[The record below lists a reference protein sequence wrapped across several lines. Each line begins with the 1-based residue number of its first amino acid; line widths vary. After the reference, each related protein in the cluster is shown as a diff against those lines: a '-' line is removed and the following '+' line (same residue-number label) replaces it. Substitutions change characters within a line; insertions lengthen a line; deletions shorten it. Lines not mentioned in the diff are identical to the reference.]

1 MHRSRRN
8 AFAAQLHRY
17 GSECSNA
24 AMAPLHARP
33 GARAAAHDA
42 ATAAHHAESAEAAYA
57 ELVLKTNRD
66 ADVSAESLSE
76 LLMECAGALSV
87 SASDANAGTADEEA
101 IFGEPPTDLDV
112 FLDEDR
118 WRSEA
123 YWQSAEVRAL
133 FASQNDAQAALRIR
147 REHARRRGRR
157 RFPNR
162 RPRQRRRLA
171 RRAGSRKTGRHG
183 RSTAN
188 STALARDVVRPS
200 VASRQLRVEGGA
212 AFGTGEHQ
220 TTRMCCEWLQETTFP
235 AFYTMCDY
243 GCGSGILA
251 LTALR
256 FGAAC
261 AVGID
266 IDPDCVRAAE
276 RNRASN
282 GFGENEARFYLPS
295 LDAGGDASSIAY
307 VNKRFTSAPEGVAP
321 FPEGELPCDVVVA
334 NILLRPLLALRDTI
348 LERVRPGGALAMSG
362 VRVDQVDDVLGA
374 YASSFETAA
383 VDREVDGWVFN
394 RCRGNVV
401 VSAFGFGF
409 FLPFPPPPPTAL
421 SPSSRGT
428 SVFCLL
434 VLALRDVP

>member
-1 MHRSRRN
+1 M
-8 AFAAQLHRY
+8 L
-17 GSECSNA
+17 G
-24 AMAPLHARP
+24 L
-33 GARAAAHDA
+33 ARALQH
-42 ATAAHHAESAEAAYA
+42 TTPRRLPTTLSAEAAYA

-133 FASQNDAQAALRIR
+133 FASESDAQAALRFVENTLGTTAVAGAEIDDLAKDVDWLAVQ
-147 REHARRRGRR
+147 EAAR
-157 RFPNR
+157 P
-162 RPRQRRRLA
+162 
-171 RRAGSRKTGRHG
+171 
-183 RSTAN
+183 
-188 STALARDVVRPS
+188 VVTVGQLQILLPWHETS
-200 VASRQLRVEGGA
+200 ADPLVASRQLRVEGGA

-266 IDPDCVRAAE
+266 IDPDCVKAAE

-282 GFGENEARFYLPS
+282 GFGDNEARFYLPS

-374 YASSFETAA
+374 YASHFATSE
-383 VDREVDGWVFN
+383 VEREIDGWVLIA
-394 RCRGNVV
+394 CRDK
-401 VSAFGFGF
+401 
-409 FLPFPPPPPTAL
+409 
-421 SPSSRGT
+421 R
-428 SVFCLL
+428 
-434 VLALRDVP
+434 

>member
-1 MHRSRRN
+1 MPRWRLSML
-8 AFAAQLHRY
+8 AV
-17 GSECSNA
+17 
-24 AMAPLHARP
+24 
-33 GARAAAHDA
+33 ARALQH
-42 ATAAHHAESAEAAYA
+42 TPPRRLRTTLSAEAAYA

-133 FASQNDAQAALRIR
+133 FASQNDAQAALRFVENTLGAAAVTNAQIDDLAKDVDWLAVQ
-147 REHARRRGRR
+147 EAAR
-157 RFPNR
+157 P
-162 RPRQRRRLA
+162 
-171 RRAGSRKTGRHG
+171 
-183 RSTAN
+183 
-188 STALARDVVRPS
+188 VVTVGQLQILLPWHETS
-200 VASRQLRVEGGA
+200 SDPEIAMRQLRVEGGA

-220 TTRMCCEWLQETTFP
+220 TTRMCCEWLQETKFP

-266 IDPDCVRAAE
+266 IDPDCVKAAE

-282 GFGENEARFYLPS
+282 GFGVNEARFYLPS

-321 FPEGELPCDVVVA
+321 FPSDELPCDVVVA
-334 NILLRPLLALRDTI
+334 NILLRPLLALRETI
-348 LERVRPGGALAMSG
+348 LDRVRPGGALAMSG

-374 YASSFETAA
+374 YASSFETSE
-383 VDREVDGWVFN
+383 VEREIDGWVLIA
-394 RCRGNVV
+394 CRGK
-401 VSAFGFGF
+401 
-409 FLPFPPPPPTAL
+409 L
-421 SPSSRGT
+421 
-428 SVFCLL
+428 
-434 VLALRDVP
+434 

>member
-1 MHRSRRN
+1 M
-8 AFAAQLHRY
+8 L
-17 GSECSNA
+17 G
-24 AMAPLHARP
+24 L
-33 GARAAAHDA
+33 ARALLH
-42 ATAAHHAESAEAAYA
+42 TTPRRPRTTLSAEAAYA

-133 FASQNDAQAALRIR
+133 FASESDAQAALRFVENTLGAAAVTNAQIDDLAKDVDWLAVQ
-147 REHARRRGRR
+147 EAAR
-157 RFPNR
+157 P
-162 RPRQRRRLA
+162 
-171 RRAGSRKTGRHG
+171 
-183 RSTAN
+183 
-188 STALARDVVRPS
+188 VVTVGQLQILLPWHETS
-200 VASRQLRVEGGA
+200 SDPLVASRQLRVEGGA

-282 GFGENEARFYLPS
+282 GFGDREARFYLPS

-307 VNKRFTSAPEGVAP
+307 VNKRFTAAPEGVAP
-321 FPEGELPCDVVVA
+321 FPGDELPCDVVVA

-348 LERVRPGGALAMSG
+348 LERVRPGGSLAMSG

-374 YASSFETAA
+374 YASSFETAT
-383 VDREVDGWVFN
+383 VDREVDGWVLIA
-394 RCRGNVV
+394 CRDK
-401 VSAFGFGF
+401 
-409 FLPFPPPPPTAL
+409 
-421 SPSSRGT
+421 R
-428 SVFCLL
+428 
-434 VLALRDVP
+434 

>member
-1 MHRSRRN
+1 M
-8 AFAAQLHRY
+8 
-17 GSECSNA
+17 
-24 AMAPLHARP
+24 
-33 GARAAAHDA
+33 
-42 ATAAHHAESAEAAYA
+42 
-57 ELVLKTNRD
+57 
-66 ADVSAESLSE
+66 
-76 LLMECAGALSV
+76 
-87 SASDANAGTADEEA
+87 
-101 IFGEPPTDLDV
+101 
-112 FLDEDR
+112 
-118 WRSEA
+118 
-123 YWQSAEVRAL
+123 
-133 FASQNDAQAALRIR
+133 
-147 REHARRRGRR
+147 
-157 RFPNR
+157 
-162 RPRQRRRLA
+162 
-171 RRAGSRKTGRHG
+171 
-183 RSTAN
+183 
-188 STALARDVVRPS
+188 
-200 VASRQLRVEGGA
+200 RVEGGA

-220 TTRMCCEWLQETTFP
+220 TTKMCCEWLQETTFP

-276 RNRASN
+276 RNRYAN
-282 GFGENEARFYLPS
+282 GFGENEARFYLPP

-383 VDREVDGWVFN
+383 VDREVDGWVLIA
-394 RCRGNVV
+394 CRGK
-401 VSAFGFGF
+401 
-409 FLPFPPPPPTAL
+409 L
-421 SPSSRGT
+421 
-428 SVFCLL
+428 
-434 VLALRDVP
+434 

>member
-1 MHRSRRN
+1 M
-8 AFAAQLHRY
+8 L
-17 GSECSNA
+17 G
-24 AMAPLHARP
+24 L
-33 GARAAAHDA
+33 ARALQH
-42 ATAAHHAESAEAAYA
+42 TTPRRLPTTPRAEAAYA

-133 FASQNDAQAALRIR
+133 FASESDAQAALKFVENTLGGAAVTGAQIDDLAKDVDWLAVQ
-147 REHARRRGRR
+147 EAAR
-157 RFPNR
+157 P
-162 RPRQRRRLA
+162 
-171 RRAGSRKTGRHG
+171 
-183 RSTAN
+183 
-188 STALARDVVRPS
+188 VVTVGQLQILLPWHETS
-200 VASRQLRVEGGA
+200 SDPAIAMRQLRVEGGA

-282 GFGENEARFYLPS
+282 GFGDNEARFYLPS

-321 FPEGELPCDVVVA
+321 FPEGELPCDVVVV

-348 LERVRPGGALAMSG
+348 LERVRPGGTLAMSG

-383 VDREVDGWVFN
+383 VDREVDGWVLIA
-394 RCRGNVV
+394 CRGK
-401 VSAFGFGF
+401 
-409 FLPFPPPPPTAL
+409 L
-421 SPSSRGT
+421 
-428 SVFCLL
+428 
-434 VLALRDVP
+434 

>member
-1 MHRSRRN
+1 MAIVSWRLSMLGCARALLHTPSRR
-8 AFAAQLHRY
+8 LRTT
-17 GSECSNA
+17 
-24 AMAPLHARP
+24 LR
-33 GARAAAHDA
+33 R
-42 ATAAHHAESAEAAYA
+42 SAEAAYA

-123 YWQSAEVRAL
+123 YWRSAEVRAL
-133 FASQNDAQAALRIR
+133 FASESDAQAALKFVENTLGGAAVTGAQIDDLAKDVDWLAVQ
-147 REHARRRGRR
+147 EAAR
-157 RFPNR
+157 P
-162 RPRQRRRLA
+162 
-171 RRAGSRKTGRHG
+171 
-183 RSTAN
+183 
-188 STALARDVVRPS
+188 VVTVGQLQILLPWHETS
-200 VASRQLRVEGGA
+200 SDPAIAMRQLRVEGGA

-282 GFGENEARFYLPS
+282 GFGDNEARFYLPS

-383 VDREVDGWVFN
+383 VDREVDGWVLIA
-394 RCRGNVV
+394 CRGK
-401 VSAFGFGF
+401 
-409 FLPFPPPPPTAL
+409 L
-421 SPSSRGT
+421 
-428 SVFCLL
+428 
-434 VLALRDVP
+434 

>member
-1 MHRSRRN
+1 M
-8 AFAAQLHRY
+8 L
-17 GSECSNA
+17 G
-24 AMAPLHARP
+24 L
-33 GARAAAHDA
+33 ARALQD
-42 ATAAHHAESAEAAYA
+42 TTPRRLPTTLRAEAAYA

-133 FASQNDAQAALRIR
+133 FASQNDAQAALRFV
-147 REHARRRGRR
+147 EDTLGGA
-157 RFPNR
+157 
-162 RPRQRRRLA
+162 A
-171 RRAGSRKTGRHG
+171 VAGSKIDD
-183 RSTAN
+183 
-188 STALARDVVRPS
+188 LAKDVDWLAVQEAARPVVTVGQLQILLPWHETS
-200 VASRQLRVEGGA
+200 SDPQVASRQLRVEGGA

-282 GFGENEARFYLPS
+282 GFGDNEARFYLPS
-295 LDAGGDASSIAY
+295 VDAGGDASSSIAY

-321 FPEGELPCDVVVA
+321 FPGDELPCDVVVA

-374 YASSFETAA
+374 YASHFATSE
-383 VDREVDGWVFN
+383 VEREIDGWVLIA
-394 RCRGNVV
+394 CRGK
-401 VSAFGFGF
+401 
-409 FLPFPPPPPTAL
+409 L
-421 SPSSRGT
+421 
-428 SVFCLL
+428 
-434 VLALRDVP
+434 

>member
-1 MHRSRRN
+1 M
-8 AFAAQLHRY
+8 L
-17 GSECSNA
+17 G
-24 AMAPLHARP
+24 L
-33 GARAAAHDA
+33 ARALQD
-42 ATAAHHAESAEAAYA
+42 TTPRRLPTTLRAEAAYA

-133 FASQNDAQAALRIR
+133 FASQNDAQAALRFV
-147 REHARRRGRR
+147 EDTLGGA
-157 RFPNR
+157 
-162 RPRQRRRLA
+162 A
-171 RRAGSRKTGRHG
+171 VAGSKIDD
-183 RSTAN
+183 
-188 STALARDVVRPS
+188 LAKDVDWLAVQEAARPVVTVGQLQILLPWHETS
-200 VASRQLRVEGGA
+200 SDPQVASRQLRVEGGA

-282 GFGENEARFYLPS
+282 GFGDNEARFYLPS
-295 LDAGGDASSIAY
+295 VDAGGDASSSIAY

-321 FPEGELPCDVVVA
+321 FPGDELPCDVVVA
-334 NILLRPLLALRDTI
+334 NILLRPLLALRETI
-348 LERVRPGGALAMSG
+348 LDRVRPGGALAMSG

-383 VDREVDGWVFN
+383 VDREVDGWVLIE
-394 RCRGNVV
+394 CRGK
-401 VSAFGFGF
+401 
-409 FLPFPPPPPTAL
+409 L
-421 SPSSRGT
+421 
-428 SVFCLL
+428 
-434 VLALRDVP
+434 

>member
-1 MHRSRRN
+1 MAIVSWRLSMLGMARALLHTTPRR
-8 AFAAQLHRY
+8 LRPTLRHT
-17 GSECSNA
+17 GSE
-24 AMAPLHARP
+24 R
-33 GARAAAHDA
+33 RAG
-42 ATAAHHAESAEAAYA
+42 SAEAAYA

-133 FASQNDAQAALRIR
+133 FASESDAQAALRFV
-147 REHARRRGRR
+147 ENTLGA
-157 RFPNR
+157 
-162 RPRQRRRLA
+162 A
-171 RRAGSRKTGRHG
+171 AVAGSKIDD
-183 RSTAN
+183 
-188 STALARDVVRPS
+188 LAKDVDWLAVQEAARPVVTVGQLQILLPWHETS
-200 VASRQLRVEGGA
+200 SDPAIAMRQLRVEGGA

-220 TTRMCCEWLQETTFP
+220 TTRMCCEWLQEATFP

-282 GFGENEARFYLPS
+282 GFGDNEARFYLPS

-321 FPEGELPCDVVVA
+321 FPGDELPSDVVVA

-374 YASSFETAA
+374 YASSFETAT
-383 VDREVDGWVFN
+383 VDREVDGWVLIE
-394 RCRGNVV
+394 CRGK
-401 VSAFGFGF
+401 
-409 FLPFPPPPPTAL
+409 L
-421 SPSSRGT
+421 
-428 SVFCLL
+428 
-434 VLALRDVP
+434 

>member
-1 MHRSRRN
+1 MPRWRLSM
-8 AFAAQLHRY
+8 L
-17 GSECSNA
+17 G
-24 AMAPLHARP
+24 L
-33 GARAAAHDA
+33 ARALQH
-42 ATAAHHAESAEAAYA
+42 TTPRRLRTTLRAEAAYA

-133 FASQNDAQAALRIR
+133 FASQNDAQAALRFV
-147 REHARRRGRR
+147 ENTLGAE
-157 RFPNR
+157 
-162 RPRQRRRLA
+162 A
-171 RRAGSRKTGRHG
+171 VAGSKIDD
-183 RSTAN
+183 
-188 STALARDVVRPS
+188 LAKDVDWLAVQEAARPVVTVGELEILLPWHETS
-200 VASRQLRVEGGA
+200 SDPELAMRQLRVEGGA

-266 IDPDCVRAAE
+266 IDPDCVKAAE

-282 GFGENEARFYLPS
+282 GFGANEARFYLPP

-321 FPEGELPCDVVVA
+321 FPGDELPCDVVVA

-348 LERVRPGGALAMSG
+348 LARVRPGGALAMSG

-383 VDREVDGWVFN
+383 VDREVDGWVLIE
-394 RCRGNVV
+394 CRGK
-401 VSAFGFGF
+401 
-409 FLPFPPPPPTAL
+409 L
-421 SPSSRGT
+421 
-428 SVFCLL
+428 
-434 VLALRDVP
+434 